1 MKLEI
6 IPKELV
12 HVPFSRTECGVDFN
26 INTDTDKRLQ
36 GVLMERPSFKT
47 DFFELFFF
55 KKAAGWLRYGFQ
67 SIELKDDTVLIL
79 SPHIHQEWHID
90 ESRMKYR
97 FLIFRDD
104 FLTTYLADPFFTYR
118 LLYCY
123 QTDIPPYLTAST
135 TQQQEHERILLRI
148 KQELNHPLA
157 DSYHIIV
164 SLLHYLLMTLNR
176 QYSIEH
182 HLPFDTPK
190 NHYAFEFKQLL
201 EKHIRQFQ
209 QVADYAS
216 MLNISRITLNA
227 SVRAQYGQT
236 AVNLLRNRM
245 LAELKNE
252 LLFTNKTI
260 SELAYEFN
268 FSEPG
273 HLMRFFKKQTGQTV
287 TEFKEEYKGQ
297 KFVVE

>member
-1 MKLEI
+1 M
-6 IPKELV
+6 
-12 HVPFSRTECGVDFN
+12 
-26 INTDTDKRLQ
+26 
-36 GVLMERPSFKT
+36 
-47 DFFELFFF
+47 
-55 KKAAGWLRYGFQ
+55 
-67 SIELKDDTVLIL
+67 LIL

-90 ESRMKYR
+90 ESQTDYR

-104 FLTTYLADPFFTYR
+104 FLSTYLADPFFTYR

-123 QTDIPPYLTAST
+123 QTDFPPYLSATAME
-135 TQQQEHERILLRI
+135 QQEYERLLVRI
-148 KQELNHPLA
+148 KEELNHPLA

-176 QYSIEH
+176 RYSAQY
-182 HLPFDTPK
+182 HLPFDAPK
-190 NHYAFEFKQLL
+190 NHHAFEFKQLL
-201 EKHIRQFQ
+201 EKHIRQYQ
-209 QVADYAS
+209 QVADYAA

-227 SVRAQYGQT
+227 SAQAQYGQT
-236 AVNLLRNRM
+236 AVHLLKQRL
-245 LAELKNE
+245 LAEIKNE
-252 LLFTNKTI
+252 ILFTDKTT

-297 KFVVE
+297 QSTAEQKND